1 MDKQEKLFFSGP
13 WVVTALAGAILLFV
27 WGLWTTPLMGLN
39 EGRRALT
46 ALEMVRSGNW
56 LIPTMNGHIY
66 IDKPPMLYWLMVMAA
81 GIFQSTAE
89 WVLRL
94 PSALAAVATGML
106 LFFSVKR
113 YLNRDVAV
121 LAVLILA
128 TSVSFAGRAHRAEI
142 EMLLTFFCVAANLAF
157 LKYYMTG
164 KTGFLWL
171 SYLSLGFGILT
182 KGPVVL
188 LFFVPPLLL
197 FGLVERSRRI
207 GAGLLFW
214 RGWLLLLVI
223 GSSWYV
229 AIWFSEAGPYL
240 RQVIEIDLVGKSL
253 GGLSDSKPFYTYLFN
268 LVGIFAPWTLI
279 AIFRAPKVK
288 ALFAGPGPRF
298 FTLQAFVPLLIMSL
312 LASKHN
318 KYILPMFPALAVCLA
333 IFLRD
338 FYGWVK
344 IRYPVRGK
352 RKFTISVAVLMALY
366 FIFYAAVEPRLYRY
380 RYSAFKPLLAKV
392 YEVRDQAPLYCL
404 GEKKFLQFIFYYDR
418 SIPEIDAA
426 TVAEMIKAGSP
437 FLLLA
442 ESHSWPLVADSG
454 LRLIT
459 EISPYRSRDR
469 GVRLLTNIPAS
480 APIGV
485 NR

>member
-1 MDKQEKLFFSGP
+1 
-13 WVVTALAGAILLFV
+13 
-27 WGLWTTPLMGLN
+27 
-39 EGRRALT
+39 
-46 ALEMVRSGNW
+46 
-56 LIPTMNGHIY
+56 
-66 IDKPPMLYWLMVMAA
+66 MLYWLMVIAA

-94 PSALAAVATGML
+94 PSALAAVATGTL

-113 YLNRDVAV
+113 YLNRDIAV
-121 LAVLILA
+121 LAILILA
-128 TSVSFAGRAHRAEI
+128 TSVSFVGRAHRAEI
-142 EMLLTFFCVAANLAF
+142 EMLLTFFCIAANLAF

-171 SYLSLGFGILT
+171 SYLSLGLGILT

-197 FGLVERSRRI
+197 FGLVERSRRV

-214 RGWLLLLVI
+214 RGWLLLLMI
-223 GSSWYV
+223 GGSWYV
-229 AIWFSEAGPYL
+229 AIWFSAAGPYL

-253 GGLSDSKPFYTYLFN
+253 GGLSDSKPFYTYLVN
-268 LVGIFAPWTLI
+268 LLGIFAPWTLI
-279 AIFRAPKVK
+279 AIFRVPKAK
-288 ALFAGPGPRF
+288 ALFTRPGPVF

-344 IRYPVRGK
+344 TRYPARGK
-352 RKFTISVAVLMALY
+352 RNFTISVVALMILY
-366 FIFYAAVEPRLYRY
+366 FIFYAVVEPRLYRY

-404 GEKKFLQFIFYYDR
+404 CEKKFLQFIFYYDR
-418 SIPEIDAA
+418 PIPELEAA
-426 TVAEMIKAGSP
+426 AVDEMIKAGNP

-442 ESHSWPLVADSG
+442 ESHSWPLIEDRG
-454 LRLIT
+454 LRTIT
-459 EISPYRSRDR
+459 EISPYRSRER
-469 GVRLLTNIPAS
+469 GVRLLTNLSSPDLT
-480 APIGV
+480 GMK
-485 NR
+485 